1 MSPETSSQPEQ
12 VQSAPAHRALRLA
25 ALAIVIVATTVVIVG
40 ITTRKIA
47 DAHLREWTDKQAVPV
62 VSVIAPD
69 TRSNR
74 STLDV
79 PGRLEAYSQAQIY
92 SRVSGYIKSWKAD
105 IGSPVKAG
113 DLLAEIDAPDLDQQI
128 MQAHANV
135 ASATANANLS
145 NATLQ
150 RGQSLSQSGSVSKQ
164 ELDQRAADFANKSG
178 LVRSA
183 QANLDMLRVLEKYKS
198 LAAPFDG
205 LITAR
210 TTDVGALISAGGNG
224 LPLFVVS
231 DTAKLRVYVNV
242 PQNYVPSI
250 KVGTKAQI
258 TVPEYQGRSFTA
270 TVESSA
276 RAVDI
281 ASGTTRMQL
290 LVDNAGGELMTGGFA
305 NVRLDLPQPEDAI
318 SVPASALIFDQQGMR
333 VATVGSDNR
342 VVIKPI
348 TIARDLGRIVEIATG
363 LEASDRVVE
372 SPPDGIAHGDLV
384 RLTGSPGNV
393 SAPGTA
399 ASKPVANKPPG

>member
-1 MSPETSSQPEQ
+1 
-12 VQSAPAHRALRLA
+12 LRLA

>member
-1 MSPETSSQPEQ
+1 
-12 VQSAPAHRALRLA
+12 
-25 ALAIVIVATTVVIVG
+25 
-40 ITTRKIA
+40 
-47 DAHLREWTDKQAVPV
+47 
-62 VSVIAPD
+62 
-69 TRSNR
+69 
-74 STLDV
+74 
-79 PGRLEAYSQAQIY
+79 
-92 SRVSGYIKSWKAD
+92 
-105 IGSPVKAG
+105 
-113 DLLAEIDAPDLDQQI
+113 
-128 MQAHANV
+128 
-135 ASATANANLS
+135 
-145 NATLQ
+145 
-150 RGQSLSQSGSVSKQ
+150 
-164 ELDQRAADFANKSG
+164 
-178 LVRSA
+178 
-183 QANLDMLRVLEKYKS
+183 
-198 LAAPFDG
+198 
-205 LITAR
+205 
-210 TTDVGALISAGGNG
+210 
-224 LPLFVVS
+224 VVS

-290 LVDNAGGELMTGGFA
+290 LVDNAGGELMTGAFA
-305 NVRLDLPQPEDAI
+305 NVRLDLPLPETAI

-384 RLTGSPGNV
+384 RLTGSPGTA

-399 ASKPVANKPPG
+399 ASQPVANKPPG